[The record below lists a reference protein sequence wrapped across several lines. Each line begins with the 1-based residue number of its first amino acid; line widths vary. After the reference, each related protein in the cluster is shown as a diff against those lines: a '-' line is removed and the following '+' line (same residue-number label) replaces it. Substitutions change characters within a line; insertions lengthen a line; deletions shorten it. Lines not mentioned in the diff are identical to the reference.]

1 MTEDDAATALLL
13 DSFGRIAGGVAR
25 VLDGLSAGDAG
36 AQLDGAANSIG
47 WLVWHLTRVQDDHV
61 AELAGVEQVWTAGGW
76 ARALDLPFSPTATG
90 FGHTGEE
97 VAALAAVAVGDLAT
111 YHEQTQEA
119 TAAYLRGLRARD
131 LDQVV
136 DEGWDPPV
144 TLGVRLVSV
153 VSDGLEHLGQA
164 QFVRG
169 VLARRRDG
177 AWSPIG

>member
-1 MTEDDAATALLL
+1 MSEDDATIGLLV
-13 DSFGRIAGGVAR
+13 DAFGRVASGVDR
-25 VLDGLSAGDAG
+25 VLEGLSTSDAG
-36 AQLDGAANSIG
+36 TQLDGDANSIA

-61 AELAGVEQVWTAGGW
+61 AELAGAEQQWTAGGW

-90 FGHTGEE
+90 FGHTSEE
-97 VAALAAVAVGDLAT
+97 VAALAEVSLTDLAE
-111 YHEQTQEA
+111 YHSQTHAA
-119 TAAYLRGLRARD
+119 TTAYLHTLRAGD

-153 VSDGLEHLGQA
+153 IADSLEHLGQA

-169 VLARRRDG
+169 LLERRRDG